1 MNNSSLLKYFFIL
14 FLLFNTGISFG
25 GVKFFQS
32 CKINTNGSVNITITY
47 SANQSE
53 ISGNKVGNL
62 PFEINEVKQFF
73 FSSESEIKKSLVY
86 KDPADNSISAVTVDI
101 FIRNFNKFSD
111 TKGLNNFK
119 SKWLLK
125 GDAME
130 FSLLVPASFFKE
142 NLIDT
147 YQFHLISDDKII
159 SSNGVIENNLCK
171 WYVTKEKLDP
181 GGAYFLTEVSS
192 TEKNIASS
200 SGTGSEN
207 KPEENISEGN
217 DKNPESQEKV
227 ENKDENK
234 EENGKCGVFS
244 IELPALL
251 LFGICVSNYNR
262 KRKNK

>member
-1 MNNSSLLKYFFIL
+1 MNYTSLIKFFFIL
-14 FLLFNTGISFG
+14 FLLINTGISFG
-25 GVKFFQS
+25 GVKFYQS
-32 CKINTNGSVNITITY
+32 CKINTNGSINITITY

-53 ISGNKVGNL
+53 ITGNKVGNL
-62 PFEINEVKQFF
+62 PFDINEVKQFF

-86 KDPADNSISAVTVDI
+86 KDPSDNNLLAVTVDI

-111 TKGLNNFK
+111 IKGLNNFK

-181 GGAYFLTEVSS
+181 GGAYFLTVVSS

-207 KPEENISEGN
+207 KPEDHLSEGN
-217 DKNPESQEKV
+217 ENNPESQD
-227 ENKDENK
+227 KDETIDEK
-234 EENGKCGVFS
+234 EKCGVFS
-244 IELPALL
+244 IELPVIL
-251 LFGICVSNYNR
+251 LFGMLNSKYYRR
-262 KRKNK
+262 KK